1 MKRRDSLIINI
12 LIVIFELIGFFV
24 TYKINNSILIEFYTE
39 ESNLL
44 LLVTCL
50 IYVFYLIRKKRCPKW
65 LSILKYISTTCV
77 TITLLVVIFVLIPMA
92 HFDFINLLFK
102 NTMLYHHTICPLL
115 GITSFLFFDDLGKF
129 NKDDSKY
136 GISLTIVYAI
146 VMIIMNIIGK
156 IEGPYPFLMV
166 MKQPIF
172 VSIFWVFVILG
183 LAYLI
188 AKYLLKLY
196 SYFRS

>member
-1 MKRRDSLIINI
+1 MNRRSSIIINTLII
-12 LIVIFELIGFFV
+12 IFELIGFFV
-24 TYKINNSILIEFYTE
+24 TYKNNNSILIEFYTE

-44 LLVTCL
+44 LMFTSL
-50 IYVFYLIRKKRCPKW
+50 IFIYYLIRKKRCPKW

-77 TITLLVVIFVLIPMA
+77 TITLLVVIFVLIPMS
-92 HFDFINLLFK
+92 HFDFISLLFK

-115 GITSFLFFDDLGKF
+115 GIITFLFFDDLGKF
-129 NKDDSKY
+129 DNNDVKY

-146 VMIIMNIIGK
+146 VMIILNIIGK

-166 MKQPIF
+166 MKQ
-172 VSIFWVFVILG
+172 SIIESIVWIVVILG
-183 LAYLI
+183 FAYLI